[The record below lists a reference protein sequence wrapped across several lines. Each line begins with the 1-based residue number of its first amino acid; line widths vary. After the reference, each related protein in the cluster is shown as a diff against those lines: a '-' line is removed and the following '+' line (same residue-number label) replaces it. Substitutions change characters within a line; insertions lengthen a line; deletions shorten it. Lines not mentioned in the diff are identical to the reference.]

1 MKLIK
6 LSVVCMIMASMAA
19 CTGTVQKPTLFLA
32 GDSTMA
38 DKDELEAS
46 PERGWGQVFPTFLDT
61 SRICVQNHARNG
73 RSTKSFIDEGRW
85 DNLTARIKPGDFVII
100 QFGHNDQKKNDSTR
114 YSDLEAYKANLS
126 HMVQDV
132 RDRQAM
138 PILAT
143 SVVRRYFVN
152 DTCRNTLEGYP
163 EAMRETAREL
173 DVALIDMNALSGEWL
188 QQVGEEASKDYYM
201 HVQPGTWSKFPD
213 GKTDDTHFNEAGALV
228 MAGLA
233 AQAIRELPLKPLD
246 SYLLP
251 EPAAKPVYTVP
262 VSELP

>member
-6 LSVVCMIMASMAA
+6 LSAVCMIMASMAA
-19 CTGTVQKPTLFLA
+19 CTGTVQKSTLFLA

-61 SRICVQNHARNG
+61 SRICLQNHARNG

-85 DNLTARIKPGDFVII
+85 NNLTARIKPGDFVII

-126 HMVQDV
+126 RMVQDV

-152 DTCRNTLEGYP
+152 DTCWNTLEGYP

-213 GKTDDTHFNEAGALV
+213 GKMDDTHFNEAGALV

-233 AQAIRELPLKPLD
+233 AQAIRELPVKPLD

-251 EPAAKPVYTVP
+251 EPVAEPVYTVP
-262 VSELP
+262 VQGLP